1 MDSIIILIWQKRV
14 LGEIEFFV
22 QVYVTCK
29 WQSQDIWGE
38 QDRLWLFWAS
48 FDAWYV
54 ETTYVT

>member
-22 QVYVTCK
+22 QFYVAYK

-38 QDRLWLFWAS
+38 PDGLWLFWAS
-48 FDAWYV
+48 LGAWYV
-54 ETTYVT
+54 ENTYVT